1 MVLKQLIIFWMWVEF
16 YSLQSFWT
24 NNHASALGYEEC
36 IIFIISM
43 FHLLSVPSFRNIGAN
58 SSVGTKFAQIYNF
71 GSTSS
76 VPSTIF
82 ITSMFESLGSLQF
95 YFWNQIC
102 AILGQDP
109 QFSNIIFKINELDL
123 LWVPIFIALGI
134 YFIFGTT
141 FSWNE

>member
-24 NNHASALGYEEC
+24 NNHASALGYGEC
-36 IIFIISM
+36 TIFIISM
-43 FHLLSVPSFRNIGAN
+43 FHLLSVPNFRNIGAN
-58 SSVGTKFAQIYNF
+58 FSVGTKFARIYIF

-82 ITSMFESLGSLQF
+82 ITSMFENLSILQF
-95 YFWNQIC
+95 WDQIWP
-102 AILGQDP
+102 ILGQDP

-123 LWVPIFIALGI
+123 LWMPIFIALGI

-141 FSWNE
+141 FFWNE

>member
-24 NNHASALGYEEC
+24 NNHASALGYGEC

-58 SSVGTKFAQIYNF
+58 FSVGTKFAQIYNF

-82 ITSMFESLGSLQF
+82 ITSMFESLGTLQF
-95 YFWNQIC
+95 WLETKSAQFWVKIHNFQISYLRLTNLTC
-102 AILGQDP
+102 SECQI
-109 QFSNIIFKINELDL
+109 
-123 LWVPIFIALGI
+123 V
-134 YFIFGTT
+134 
-141 FSWNE
+141 